1 MKRQITIYESAQ
13 NGKITVFNDVE
24 CNTLGELKQ
33 LLDEKGINYS
43 GMEFIE
49 GVTNTK
55 LLSDDSRIPTD
66 IPFKGK
72 TTNNVFFNILK
83 KDSKISSGVDYYA
96 LSRKDLM
103 AVAKPFSQ
111 RIKEDYG
118 KSYTQVSTAALAE
131 WMYLNADEDT
141 PASPEETPEEA
152 PAKEEK
158 PVAEAIVTMVKT
170 LGLEKEVYDAL
181 GKSLGKNDSVFSA
194 EDIAGFINRS

>member
-33 LLDEKGINYS
+33 ILDEKGINYS

-103 AVAKPFSQ
+103 AAAKPFSQ
-111 RIKEDYG
+111 RIREDYG

-131 WMYLNADEDT
+131 WMYLNADEKT
-141 PASPEETPEEA
+141 PASPEETPVEA

-194 EDIAGFINRS
+194 EDIAGFINRR

>member
-103 AVAKPFSQ
+103 AAAKPFSQ
-111 RIKEDYG
+111 RIRECFG
-118 KSYTQVSTAALAE
+118 KSYTQVSSDSLAE
-131 WMYLNADEDT
+131 WMNSNADET
-141 PASPEETPEEA
+141 PTSTEEA
-152 PAKEEK
+152 PAETPAKEEK
-158 PVAEAIVTMVKT
+158 PVAEAIVAMAMT
-170 LGLEKEVYDAL
+170 LGVEQEVYDLL
-181 GKSLGKNDSVFSA
+181 GKANGKSDSMFSA